1 MIRPALRLAAPVLV
15 LVAALVGSG
24 AAQTIYGPGGAP
36 RPSGAAAPARLDAA
50 PARSLPIVVR
60 PRAREGA
67 SERRCAPDG
76 VTCIAEAT
84 YAADLCRTIEAAA
97 EEVGLDVGFFAR
109 LLWRESLFDAAAV
122 SPAGAQGVAQFM
134 PGTAELRGLRDPFN
148 PAEAVLASAAY
159 LKELEGRFGNLG
171 LAAVAYNAGEERA
184 ADFLVGARGL
194 PDETRAYVLAIT
206 SHSGEA
212 WREALNDG
220 PPVAPDLRLDGDT
233 PFHEACVARA
243 DGRGIPAF
251 RTPLSPWGVIL
262 AAQDRPA
269 TADRLAR
276 RAVERASAVLA
287 GERIDQER
295 VRVLGQMRYTAQ
307 VGRDTRAEAEALCER
322 VRAAGVSCIVQR
334 N

>member
-1 MIRPALRLAAPVLV
+1 MIRPARLAAPVLV
-15 LVAALVGSG
+15 LVAAL
-24 AAQTIYGPGGAP
+24 ADPGGAQAIHGLGGVL
-36 RPSGAAAPARLDAA
+36 RPSPAAAPARLDAA
-50 PARSLPIVVR
+50 PARDLPTVVR
-60 PRAREGA
+60 PRSRDGA

-84 YAADLCRTIEAAA
+84 YAADLCRTIGAAA
-97 EEVGLDVGFFAR
+97 EEVGLDAGFFAR

-134 PGTAELRGLRDPFN
+134 PGTAELRGLADPFN

-171 LAAVAYNAGEERA
+171 LAAVAYNAGEEGA
-184 ADFLVGARGL
+184 AGFLAGARGL
-194 PDETRAYVLAIT
+194 PGETRAYVLAIT
-206 SHSGEA
+206 GHSGEA
-212 WREALNDG
+212 WRDALDG
-220 PPVAPDLRLDGDT
+220 GPAVEPDLRLDGDT
-233 PFHEACVARA
+233 PFREACIARA
-243 DGRGIPAF
+243 EGRGIPAF

-276 RAVERASAVLA
+276 RAVERAGAALA
-287 GERIDQER
+287 GERIDRER
-295 VRVLGQMRYTAQ
+295 ARVLGQMRHTAQ
-307 VGRDTRAEAEALCER
+307 VGRETRAEAEALCER
-322 VRAAGVSCIVQR
+322 VRAAGVACLVQR